1 MIDSLRVY
9 NKVSR
14 SVFIVI
20 KQRFYFLFWQ
30 IMSSSC
36 KASTSRFSLLLQFF
50 CMNDD
55 TSTLIEKR
63 FIQLKF
69 SVLFKTINARAL
81 IDFQSSNIICHR
93 HYQSTISHRLSYSFI
108 HVLLWIISWII
119 SLVFNRVSNYSFLQ
133 SWANHEITMTID

>member
-1 MIDSLRVY
+1 MTNFLRVY

-14 SVFIVI
+14 SIFIII

-36 KASTSRFSLLLQFF
+36 KTFTSRFNLFLQFF

-69 SVLFKTINARAL
+69 NVLFKTINARVL
-81 IDFQSSNIICHR
+81 IDFQFSNIICHR
-93 HYQSTISHRLSYSFI
+93 HYQSTISHRLNYSFI
-108 HVLLWIISWII
+108 HVLLWIILWII
-119 SLVFNRVSNYSFLQ
+119 SFVFNRVSNYSFLQ
-133 SWANHEITMTID
+133 SWINHEITMTID